1 MYACVHIS
9 SCVRTTEVCLHLSGA
24 RARARVCVCACVYPL
39 YACVFERERERVYSV
54 CVCVC
59 MFVCVCLRVG
69 ERKRERNVVLLFFRL
84 NFLACTAITVTPT
97 ATLYKVVKCC

>member
-24 RARARVCVCACVYPL
+24 RARARVCVCVHVCTL
-39 YACVFERERERVYSV
+39 CMRVYLREKERGCIL
-54 CVCVC
+54 CVCI
-59 MFVCVCLRVG
+59 FVCVCLRVG